1 MLGRDAKIKLLKG
14 VPLFADCSKRELQE
28 ISLLADEIELPE
40 GYALTTEGT
49 SGQELI
55 VIVDGAADVR
65 RRGRKVNAVGSGDF
79 VGEIA
84 LLTDSLRT
92 ATVETTRPT
101 HALVLSRRDFRAVL
115 KRVPSIQMKALE
127 ALASRLPEGD

>member
-1 MLGRDAKIKLLKG
+1 MLGRDAKTKLLKG

-28 ISLLADEIELPE
+28 ISYLADEVELPE
-40 GYALTTEGT
+40 GYALTREGA

-65 RRGRKVNAVGSGDF
+65 RRGRKINTVGSGDF

-84 LLTDSLRT
+84 LLTDSPRT

-101 HALVLSRRDFRAVL
+101 HALVLSRRDFRTLL
-115 KRVPSIQMKALE
+115 KRVPSIQLKALD
-127 ALASRLPEGD
+127 ALASRLPETD